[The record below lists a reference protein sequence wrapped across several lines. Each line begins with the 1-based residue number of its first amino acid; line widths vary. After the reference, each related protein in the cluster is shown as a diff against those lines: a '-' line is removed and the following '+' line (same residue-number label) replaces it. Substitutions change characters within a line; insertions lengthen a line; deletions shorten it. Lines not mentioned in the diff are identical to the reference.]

1 MSYKF
6 REEEVLDHI
15 RLWNLFEINKA
26 LDMGVSA
33 EKLVIK
39 NQRDILLEAIIRKSK
54 LLFIKILKN
63 NFDFNCNGFLY
74 LHHAIRGEKFF
85 YIEELIEKMTNEEL
99 NKKDLMSQNNALHVA
114 CEANLQDVIVLLS
127 KNNVDW
133 NSKNKLKQTPL
144 HILLRK
150 SFYIEDDVLKE
161 ILDKKFSIEVKDI
174 MGISCKDIIK
184 SLSLDS
190 EWKNIKEN
198 QTLLDKFGI
207 K

>member
-6 REEEVLDHI
+6 REEEMLDHI

-26 LDMGVSA
+26 LDMGVCA

-63 NFDFNCNGFLY
+63 KFDFNCNGFLY
-74 LHHAIRGEKFF
+74 LHHAIRGEKLF
-85 YIEELIEKMTNEEL
+85 YIEELIKKMTDREL
-99 NKKDLMSQNNALHVA
+99 NKKDLITQNNALHVA

-133 NSKNKLKQTPL
+133 NGKNKLKQTPL

-150 SFYIEDDVLKE
+150 SIYIEEDVLKE
-161 ILDKKFSIEVKDI
+161 ILDKKVNIENKDI

-184 SLSLDS
+184 SLSMDND
-190 EWKNIKEN
+190 WKSIKEN
-198 QTLLDKFGI
+198 KMLLDEFKI